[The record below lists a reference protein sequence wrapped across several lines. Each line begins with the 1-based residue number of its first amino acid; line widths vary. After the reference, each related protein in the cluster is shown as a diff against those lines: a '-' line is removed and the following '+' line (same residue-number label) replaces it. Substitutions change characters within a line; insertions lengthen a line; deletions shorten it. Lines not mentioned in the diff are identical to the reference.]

1 MEIRRT
7 ANAGVLL
14 TIDGVK
20 ILLDGV
26 CRQVFSYLP
35 TPPEEKQRLLQN
47 LPDAVAFTHPH
58 PDHYDSDFAASY
70 AEAAGKEILPTA
82 PASFVGGVRID
93 AVPTRHMGKTEPG
106 LMHVSFVLQGSKT
119 VWFLGDAAP
128 QQLKLLSAYP
138 KPDVLIVPFPYMATE
153 VAVKQIE
160 ALLPCQI
167 VLVHMPDRT
176 DDPDG
181 IWEMV
186 TPAIKKLGQY
196 VYCPEIGE
204 NLTL

>member
-14 TIDGVK
+14 KLDDVS

-26 CRQVFSYLP
+26 SRQVLSYLP
-35 TPPEEKQRLLQN
+35 TPPAEIQHLLQN
-47 LPDAVAFTHPH
+47 LPDAVAFTHDH
-58 PDHYDSDFAASY
+58 PDHCDPGFVDAYQNAT
-70 AEAAGKEILPTA
+70 GRKILPYA
-82 PASFVGGVRID
+82 PVSYVGDIRVD
-93 AVPTRHMGKTEPG
+93 AVQTRHMGKADPN
-106 LMHVSFVLQGSKT
+106 LRHVSFVLRGSKC

-138 KPDVLIVPFPYMATE
+138 KPDVLIVPFPYLATE
-153 VAVKQIE
+153 VTLKQIE
-160 ALLPCQI
+160 AFLPCQI
-167 VLVHMPDRT
+167 VLVHMPSKDK
-176 DDPDG
+176 DPDG

-186 TPAIKKLGQY
+186 SPAIKKLGQWIH
-196 VYCPEIGE
+196 CPEICE